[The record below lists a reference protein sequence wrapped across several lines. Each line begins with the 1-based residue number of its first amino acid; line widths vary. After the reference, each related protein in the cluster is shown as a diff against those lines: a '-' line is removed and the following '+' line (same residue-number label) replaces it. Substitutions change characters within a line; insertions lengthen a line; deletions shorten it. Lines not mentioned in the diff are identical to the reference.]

1 MRNNNETGQSL
12 VEVALVA
19 AAMCLGMI
27 SMLAVLNRFVEKIV
41 TLAIFMI
48 SLPAP

>member
-1 MRNNNETGQSL
+1 MRNNYETGQSL
-12 VEVALVA
+12 VEVVFVA
-19 AAMCLGMI
+19 AAMCFSMI